1 MIRLESIS
9 KCYDRGGEEVWALAD
24 VNLTIQRSE
33 FISVM
38 GPSGSGKSTLLHI
51 LGGLDQATSGAYL
64 LEEVD
69 ITELSDKELSRI
81 RNRHFGFIFQAYNL
95 LPELTALENVAV
107 PMMYGGKGKR
117 EWLPR
122 AKELL
127 ERMGLSQRLH
137 HYPNQLSGGEQQRV
151 AIARALANEPTLLL
165 ADEPT
170 GNLASDQGEEI
181 LRLLQEL
188 NDQGTTIVLVTH
200 DPWAASFGKRL
211 IRLRDG
217 RIIRIGRLPTGLL
230 PKRSCRILLRLRG
243 VVLCENRC

>member
-217 RIIRIGRLPTGLL
+217 RIIQDREIANRFT
-230 PKRSCRILLRLRG
+230 SEEILQDLA
-243 VVLCENRC
+243 

>member
-1 MIRLESIS
+1 MIRLGIRDR
-9 KCYDRGGEEVWALAD
+9 CYDRGGEEVWALAD
-24 VNLTIQRSE
+24 VNLTIQRGE

-217 RIIRIGRLPTGLL
+217 RIIQDREIANRFT
-230 PKRSCRILLRLRG
+230 SEEILQDLA
-243 VVLCENRC
+243 